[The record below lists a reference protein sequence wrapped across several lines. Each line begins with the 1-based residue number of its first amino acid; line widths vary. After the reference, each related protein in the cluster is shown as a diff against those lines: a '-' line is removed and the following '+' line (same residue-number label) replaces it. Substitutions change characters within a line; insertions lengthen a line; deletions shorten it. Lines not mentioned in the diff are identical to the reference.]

1 MEYSLPR
8 LSSIL
13 IIACLLAG
21 TVNASETQHFFF
33 KHGFTAPYKQEYVND
48 VLYEPI
54 DVTSKIS
61 PFELTFKDPP
71 LITLTQFNFYL
82 FQALDVYT
90 TYRGLK
96 YSCISEAN
104 PFVFGGQTP
113 SVTELVL
120 FKVIIIGLIKSMY
133 DDEMWPQIQAV
144 TNYTSSI
151 AVANN
156 FKVISEAK
164 TACPR

>member
-1 MEYSLPR
+1 LP
-8 LSSIL
+8 LLNSIL
-13 IIACLLAG
+13 IIVCLLAG

-33 KHGFTAPYKQEYVND
+33 KHGFTAPYNQEYVND

-54 DVTSKIS
+54 DVTSKI
-61 PFELTFKDPP
+61 PPLELTFKDP
-71 LITLTQFNFYL
+71 LSITLTQFSFYL
-82 FQALDVYT
+82 IQSLDVYT

-96 YSCISEAN
+96 YSCVSEAN

-133 DDEMWPQIQAV
+133 DDEMWPQIQQV
-144 TNYTSSI
+144 TNYTSSV

-156 FKVISEAK
+156 FQVISDAK
-164 TACPR
+164 KECPN

>member
-1 MEYSLPR
+1 MEYSLRR

-33 KHGFTAPYKQEYVND
+33 KHGFTAPYNQEYVND

-54 DVTSKIS
+54 DVASKIS

-133 DDEMWPQIQAV
+133 DDGMWPQIQQV
-144 TNYTSSI
+144 TNYTSSV

-156 FKVISEAK
+156 FQVIKEAK
-164 TACPR
+164 EECPK

>member
-1 MEYSLPR
+1 LP
-8 LSSIL
+8 LLNSIL
-13 IIACLLAG
+13 IIVCLLAG

-33 KHGFTAPYKQEYVND
+33 KHGFTAPYNQEYVND

-61 PFELTFKDPP
+61 PFELTFKDSP

-82 FQALDVYT
+82 FQALDVYS

-96 YSCISEAN
+96 YSCVSEAN

-120 FKVIIIGLIKSMY
+120 FKVITIGLIKSIY

-156 FKVISEAK
+156 FRVISDAK
-164 TACPR
+164 DYCPK

>member
-1 MEYSLPR
+1 MPL
-8 LSSIL
+8 LNSIL
-13 IIACLLAG
+13 IIACLLAVP
-21 TVNASETQHFFF
+21 VNASETQHFFF
-33 KHGFTAPYKQEYVND
+33 KHGFTAPYNQEYVNE
-48 VLYEPI
+48 VLYEPLDI
-54 DVTSKIS
+54 TPKIQ
-61 PFELTFKDPP
+61 PLELTFKDVRP
-71 LITLTQFNFYL
+71 ITLTQFNFYL

-133 DDEMWPQIQAV
+133 DDEMWPQIQQV
-144 TNYTSSI
+144 TNYTSSV

-156 FKVISEAK
+156 FQVISDAK
-164 TACPR
+164 KACPN